1 MKTSTKQLKVDISN
15 LQVDLEDAYLSFPKE
30 LTVQEKQYFE
40 WYISNVKITI
50 RALNQ
55 EIDSYLENGFV
66 EEDEDGGTSTTF
78 L

>member
-1 MKTSTKQLKVDISN
+1 MKTTTKQLKKDISN
-15 LQVDLEDAYLSFPKE
+15 LQVDLEDAYLTFPKE
-30 LTVQEKQYFE
+30 LTVQEQQYFE

-66 EEDEDGGTSTTF
+66 EEEDEDGGT
-78 L
+78 